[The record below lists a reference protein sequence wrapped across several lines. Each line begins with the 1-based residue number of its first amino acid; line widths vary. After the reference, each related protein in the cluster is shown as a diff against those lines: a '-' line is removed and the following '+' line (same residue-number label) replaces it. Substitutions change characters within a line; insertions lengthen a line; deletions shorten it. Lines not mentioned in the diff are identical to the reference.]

1 MHLSF
6 DLFYALTA
14 VDAISEATTCLIE
27 KTIINPGA
35 SSPHIRQ
42 FFYPPA
48 AAMDLSTDATERV
61 RMSPL
66 RTERVRLTVMAEG
79 LGAS

>member
-1 MHLSF
+1 MRL
-6 DLFYALTA
+6 LERLYLPLRKPPLNQ
-14 VDAISEATTCLIE
+14 V
-27 KTIINPGA
+27 P
-35 SSPHIRQ
+35 IRSLARP
-42 FFYPPA
+42 YLYRPT

-66 RTERVRLTVMAEG
+66 QIERVWLTIMAEG

>member
-1 MHLSF
+1 MQFLRRLHVSLRRQ
-6 DLFYALTA
+6 
-14 VDAISEATTCLIE
+14 
-27 KTIINPGA
+27 
-35 SSPHIRQ
+35 SSIQVPVRPHIRQ